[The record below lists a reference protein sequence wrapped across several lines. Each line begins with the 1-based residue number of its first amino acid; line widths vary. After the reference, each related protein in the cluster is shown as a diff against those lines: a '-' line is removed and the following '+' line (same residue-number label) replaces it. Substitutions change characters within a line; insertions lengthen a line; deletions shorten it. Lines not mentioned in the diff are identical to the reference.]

1 MDLLIPDYGL
11 LFWQLVVFSIVLTIL
26 AIYVWKP
33 VTEALRRRES
43 IIEDSIRSAELAK
56 EEMMQIKADN
66 EMILKE
72 ARVQRDQLL
81 KDANNVANKIKEDA
95 KLETSKI
102 SQKMISDAKD
112 IIESEKNAALDEVKN
127 LVSTLSLNIAE
138 KLIREKLKNDK
149 SQQQLIE
156 KFLIQFYTTL
166 T

>member
-26 AIYVWKP
+26 AVFVWKP

-43 IIEDSIRSAELAK
+43 VIEDSIKSAELAR

-66 EMILKE
+66 EIVLKE

-81 KDANNVANKIKEDA
+81 KDAKIVANKIKEDA
-95 KLETSKI
+95 KSETSKI

-112 IIESEKNAALDEVKN
+112 IIESEKNAALVEVKN
-127 LVSTLSLNIAE
+127 LVSKLSLDIAE
-138 KLIREKLKNDK
+138 KLIHEKLKNDK
-149 SQQQLIE
+149 SQQQLVE
-156 KFLIQFYTTL
+156 KFLKEVKIN
-166 T
+166 

>member
-26 AIYVWKP
+26 AVFVWKP

-43 IIEDSIRSAELAK
+43 VIEDSIKSAELAR

-66 EMILKE
+66 EIVLKE

-81 KDANNVANKIKEDA
+81 KDAKTVANKIKEDA
-95 KLETSKI
+95 KSETSKI

-112 IIESEKNAALDEVKN
+112 IIESEKNAALVEVKN
-127 LVSTLSLNIAE
+127 LVSKLSLDIAE
-138 KLIREKLKNDK
+138 KLIHEKLKNDK
-149 SQQQLIE
+149 SQQQLVE
-156 KFLIQFYTTL
+156 KFLKEVKIN
-166 T
+166 

>member
-156 KFLIQFYTTL
+156 KFLKEVKIN
-166 T
+166 

>member
-26 AIYVWKP
+26 TVFVWKP
-33 VTEALRRRES
+33 VTEALHRRES
-43 IIEDSIRSAELAK
+43 NIEDSIRSAELAK

-66 EMILKE
+66 EMVLKE

-81 KDANNVANKIKEDA
+81 KDAHIVANKIKEDA

-112 IIESEKNAALDEVKN
+112 IIENEKNAALADVKN

-138 KLIREKLKNDK
+138 KLIREKLKNVE
-149 SQQQLIE
+149 SQQQLVE
-156 KFLIQFYTTL
+156 KFLKEVKTN
-166 T
+166 

>member
-81 KDANNVANKIKEDA
+81 KDNNVAKKIKEDA
-95 KLETSKI
+95 KLENSKI

-156 KFLIQFYTTL
+156 KFLKEVKIN
-166 T
+166 

>member
-81 KDANNVANKIKEDA
+81 KDANHVANKIKEDA

-156 KFLIQFYTTL
+156 KFLKEVKIN
-166 T
+166 

>member
-11 LFWQLVVFSIVLTIL
+11 LFWQLVVFSVVLTIL

-81 KDANNVANKIKEDA
+81 KDANNVANNIKEDA

-156 KFLIQFYTTL
+156 KFLKEVKIN
-166 T
+166 

>member
-26 AIYVWKP
+26 TVFVWKP
-33 VTEALRRRES
+33 VTDALRRRES
-43 IIEDSIRSAELAK
+43 NTEDSIRSAELAR

-66 EMILKE
+66 EMVLKE
-72 ARVQRDQLL
+72 ARFQRDQLL
-81 KDANNVANKIKEDA
+81 KDAHIVANKIKDDA

-112 IIESEKNAALDEVKN
+112 IIESEKNAALADVKN

-149 SQQQLIE
+149 SQQQLVE
-156 KFLIQFYTTL
+156 KFLKELKTN
-166 T
+166 

>member
-26 AIYVWKP
+26 TVFVWKP

-43 IIEDSIRSAELAK
+43 IIEDSIRSAELAR

-66 EMILKE
+66 EMVLRE

-81 KDANNVANKIKEDA
+81 KDASIVANKIKEDA
-95 KLETSKI
+95 KLETAKI

-112 IIESEKNAALDEVKN
+112 IIESEKNAALADVKN

-138 KLIREKLKNDK
+138 KLIREKLKNVE
-149 SQQQLIE
+149 SQQQLVE
-156 KFLIQFYTTL
+156 KFLKEVKTN
-166 T
+166 

>member
-26 AIYVWKP
+26 TVFVWKP

-43 IIEDSIRSAELAK
+43 NIEDSIRSAELAR

-66 EMILKE
+66 EMVLKE
-72 ARVQRDQLL
+72 ARFQRDQLL
-81 KDANNVANKIKEDA
+81 KDAHIVANKIKDDA

-112 IIESEKNAALDEVKN
+112 IIESEKNAALADVKN

-149 SQQQLIE
+149 SQQQLVE
-156 KFLIQFYTTL
+156 KFLKELKTN
-166 T
+166 

>member
-138 KLIREKLKNDK
+138 KLIREKLKNVK

-156 KFLIQFYTTL
+156 KFLKEVKIN
-166 T
+166 

>member
-127 LVSTLSLNIAE
+127 LVSTLSLKIAE

-156 KFLIQFYTTL
+156 KFLKEVKIN
-166 T
+166 

>member
-26 AIYVWKP
+26 AVFVWKP

-43 IIEDSIRSAELAK
+43 VIEDSIKSAELAR

-66 EMILKE
+66 EIVLKE

-81 KDANNVANKIKEDA
+81 KDAKTVANKIKEDA
-95 KLETSKI
+95 KSETSKI

-112 IIESEKNAALDEVKN
+112 IIESEKNAALVQVKN
-127 LVSTLSLNIAE
+127 LVSKLSLDIAE

-149 SQQQLIE
+149 SQQQLVE
-156 KFLIQFYTTL
+156 KFLKEVKIN
-166 T
+166 

>member
-26 AIYVWKP
+26 TVFVWKP

-43 IIEDSIRSAELAK
+43 NIEDSIRSAELAR

-66 EMILKE
+66 EMVLKE
-72 ARVQRDQLL
+72 ARFQRDQLL
-81 KDANNVANKIKEDA
+81 KDAHIVANKIKDDA

-112 IIESEKNAALDEVKN
+112 IIVSEKNAALADVKN

-149 SQQQLIE
+149 SQQQLVE
-156 KFLIQFYTTL
+156 KFLKELKTN
-166 T
+166 

>member
-138 KLIREKLKNDK
+138 KLIREKIKNDK

-156 KFLIQFYTTL
+156 KFLKEVKIN
-166 T
+166 

>member
-26 AIYVWKP
+26 TVFVWKP
-33 VTEALRRRES
+33 VTDALRRRES
-43 IIEDSIRSAELAK
+43 NIEDSIRSAELAR

-66 EMILKE
+66 EMVLKE
-72 ARVQRDQLL
+72 ARFQRDQLL
-81 KDANNVANKIKEDA
+81 KDAHIVANKIKDDA

-112 IIESEKNAALDEVKN
+112 IIVSEKNAALADVKN

-149 SQQQLIE
+149 SQQQLVE
-156 KFLIQFYTTL
+156 KFLKELKTN
-166 T
+166 